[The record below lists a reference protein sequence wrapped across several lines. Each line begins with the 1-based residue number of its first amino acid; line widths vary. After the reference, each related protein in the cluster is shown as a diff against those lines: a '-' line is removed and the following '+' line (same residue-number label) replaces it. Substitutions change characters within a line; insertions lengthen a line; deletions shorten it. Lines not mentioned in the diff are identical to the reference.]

1 MEIVNIAKSRHATK
15 AFDSSKKLTEEQ
27 VTAVKEL
34 IRLSA
39 SSVNSQPWHFIIAG
53 TDEGKARVAKGT
65 QDGFAFNDAKVR
77 AASHV
82 VVFCAKT
89 SMDDDYLKAL
99 SDLEESAGR
108 YPSEEVKNTVNAGRS
123 YFVGLHRNELGD
135 VEHWMQKQVY
145 LNVGTLLLGAKTLGL
160 DAVPIEGFDAEKI
173 DQEFGLREQGY
184 TSVVLVALG
193 HHSEQDF
200 NASLPKAR
208 WSQERVITE
217 C

>member
-1 MEIVNIAKSRHATK
+1 MEIVNIAKSRYATK
-15 AFDSSKKLTEEQ
+15 AFDSTKKLTNEQ
-27 VTAVKEL
+27 VEAIKEL

-39 SSVNSQPWHFIIAG
+39 SSVNSQPWHFILAG
-53 TDEGKARVAKGT
+53 TEEGKARVAKGT
-65 QDGFAFNDAKVR
+65 QEGFAFNDAKVK

-89 SMDDDYLKAL
+89 SIDDDYLAAL
-99 SDLEESAGR
+99 SDLEEDAGR
-108 YPSEEVKNTVNAGRS
+108 YPNQEVKQTVNAGRQ
-123 YFVGLHRNELGD
+123 YFVGLHRNELND
-135 VEHWMQKQVY
+135 AEHWMQKQVY

-200 NASLPKAR
+200 NSALPKAR
-208 WSQERVITE
+208 WPQERVFTE